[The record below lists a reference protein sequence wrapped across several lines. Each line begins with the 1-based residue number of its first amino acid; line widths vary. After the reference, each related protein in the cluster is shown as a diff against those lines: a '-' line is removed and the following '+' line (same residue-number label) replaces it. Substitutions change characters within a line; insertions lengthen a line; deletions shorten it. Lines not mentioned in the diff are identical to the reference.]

1 MAPRPSPNA
10 CGLAAYGQ
18 FARNLSVT
26 GIDHPYWTSRKGNS
40 YRIATWYKRR
50 SNAGQYLLDI
60 APRHEGAVKEAMI
73 SAAAEF
79 EAECQEL
86 SVVLALIPPGCD
98 ERVHWLEGNDTKMA
112 ERLLAAGERHRKGV
126 EALEKALG
134 AGAAAAKDADTAEKL
149 VVDGNGILAEQALAE
164 LVRLA
169 PKDLDVRLARLWAAV
184 PDAKKEMAD
193 GPIHRQILY
202 ALDKVNTDVA
212 TEAIGKAIFFEG
224 KGDDVNW
231 AITRWAA
238 EMYWARKGKD
248 GRALWEK
255 AIASP
260 LPHVREYASPYVG
273 RIGDEALLPL
283 VKDLPFSGAY
293 FSRILLGDETGW
305 APLIGEL
312 GGQKPTW
319 AYLLLVELGAQAE
332 PRLLPML
339 DDANPNISIGCAVVL
354 SRVGTEAS
362 LAPLEKCA
370 KAHAETPRLKRAL
383 DDLKK
388 RLGK

>member
-1 MAPRPSPNA
+1 
-10 CGLAAYGQ
+10 
-18 FARNLSVT
+18 VT
-26 GIDHPYWTSRKGNS
+26 GIEHPYWTSRKGNS
-40 YRIATWYKRR
+40 YRIATWHKRR
-50 SNAGQYLLDI
+50 ASAAPYLREI
-60 APRHEGAVKEAMI
+60 APHHDGAAQAAMEG
-73 SAAAEF
+73 AAAEF
-79 EAECQEL
+79 EAECAEL
-86 SVVLALIPPGCD
+86 KAVLDRIPQGCD
-98 ERVHWLEGNDTKMA
+98 EAKHWGAANEKAMA

-134 AGAAAAKDADTAEKL
+134 AGGVLAKDADEAERL
-149 VVDGNGILAEQALAE
+149 VVDGNGIVAEQALAE

-169 PKDLDVRLARLWAAV
+169 PKDLDARLAHLWGAV

-202 ALDKVNTDVA
+202 ALDKVQTDVA

-238 EMYWARKGKD
+238 EMYWARNGKD

-255 AIASP
+255 AIESS
-260 LPHVREYASPYVG
+260 LPHVREYASPYIG
-273 RIGDEALLPL
+273 RIGDKELLST
-283 VKDLPFSGAY
+283 VRDLPFSGAY

-305 APLIGEL
+305 APLIAEL

-319 AYLLLVELGAQAE
+319 AYLLLVELGAQGE

-339 DDANPNISIGCAVVL
+339 DDANPNIAIGCAVVL

-370 KAHAETPRLKRAL
+370 KAHAELPRLQRAL
-383 DDLKK
+383 DDLRK

>member
-1 MAPRPSPNA
+1 M
-10 CGLAAYGQ
+10 LA
-18 FARNLSVT
+18 
-26 GIDHPYWTSRKGNS
+26 
-40 YRIATWYKRR
+40 
-50 SNAGQYLLDI
+50 
-60 APRHEGAVKEAMI
+60 
-73 SAAAEF
+73 AAAEF
-79 EAECQEL
+79 ESECAEMKL
-86 SVVLALIPPGCD
+86 VLDRIPPGCD
-98 ERVHWLEGNDTKMA
+98 ESVHWDAANEKAMA
-112 ERLLAAGERHRKGV
+112 ERLLVAGARHLKGV
-126 EALEKALG
+126 MALEKALG
-134 AGAAAAKDADTAEKL
+134 GGATTAKDADEAEKL
-149 VVDGNGILAEQALAE
+149 VVSGNGIVAEQALAE

-169 PKDLDVRLARLWAAV
+169 PKDLDARLARLWDAV

-212 TEAIGKAIFFEG
+212 TEAIGKAVFFEG
-224 KGDDVNW
+224 KGDDVHW

-273 RIGDEALLPL
+273 RIGDKALLPL

-319 AYLLLVELGAQAE
+319 AYLLLVELGAAGE

-339 DDANPNISIGCAVVL
+339 DDPNPNIAVGCAVVL
-354 SRVGTEAS
+354 SRVGTEAC

-370 KAHAETPRLKRAL
+370 KAHPELPRLQRAL
-383 DDLKK
+383 ADLKK

>member
-1 MAPRPSPNA
+1 M
-10 CGLAAYGQ
+10 LAA
-18 FARNLSVT
+18 
-26 GIDHPYWTSRKGNS
+26 
-40 YRIATWYKRR
+40 
-50 SNAGQYLLDI
+50 
-60 APRHEGAVKEAMI
+60 
-73 SAAAEF
+73 AAAF
-79 EAECQEL
+79 DADFAEL
-86 SVVLALIPPGCD
+86 KAVLDRIPPGCD
-98 ERVHWLEGNDTKMA
+98 ESVHWDPANEKAMGEHLTS
-112 ERLLAAGERHRKGV
+112 AGVRHQKGV

-134 AGAAAAKDADTAEKL
+134 AGMAAAKDADEAEKL
-149 VVDGNGILAEQALAE
+149 VVGGNGIVAEQALAE

-169 PKDLDVRLARLWAAV
+169 PKDLDARLARLWDAV

-212 TEAIGKAIFFEG
+212 TEAIGKAVFFEG

-238 EMYWARKGKD
+238 EMYWSRKGKD
-248 GRALWEK
+248 GRALWEE

-273 RIGDEALLPL
+273 RIGDKDLLPL
-283 VKDLPFSGAY
+283 MKDLPFSGAY

-305 APLIGEL
+305 TPLIAEL

-319 AYLLLVELGAQAE
+319 AYLLLVELGADGE
-332 PRLLPML
+332 PRLLAML
-339 DDANPNISIGCAVVL
+339 DDPNLNIAVGCAVVL

-362 LAPLEKCA
+362 LAPLETCA
-370 KAHAETPRLKRAL
+370 KAHPELPRLQRAVS
-383 DDLKK
+383 DLKK
-388 RLGK
+388 RLAK